1 MDAKTLTILEYPKIL
16 QRLAGY
22 AAFSASEKLAL
33 HLKPSILLDDVLRR
47 LTRTREARHLIS
59 VQSGISVG
67 GAHDVRPHVALA
79 QRGGV
84 LDAEFVLAVKRTL
97 IAARSL
103 LRTLDHQEEEYP
115 ILKEIAV
122 PLNPP
127 AGLVDSISKS
137 LDDNG
142 EIPDNASQKLANIRR
157 ELKISHD
164 RLITRMQRIVNDP
177 KTASLLQEPIVTQR
191 NGRYVVPLR
200 ADFKGK
206 LKSVVHDQSSS
217 GATLFVEPLVVVE
230 LNNAFHELQLAEKEE
245 ERRILAALSDLIGQH
260 AEEINALVDALAEF
274 DLALMCARYADD
286 LRAAEPEMVPFREL
300 KDGHPGS
307 TIQLYHARH
316 PLLDPEKVVA
326 IDVDLYEKTYS
337 VVITGPNT
345 GGKTVTLKTVGLLVL
360 MAQSGLHIPAQSGSR
375 LSLFKN
381 VYADIGDEQSIE
393 QSLSTFSAHITN
405 IVRILKR
412 ADWRCLVLFDEL
424 GAGTDPEEGAALAR
438 ALLVFMVRRRIT
450 NLVAT
455 HYPSLKAF
463 AHTTKGVVNASM
475 EFDVKELRPTYHLNI
490 GLPGRSNALLIAER
504 LGLQASVL
512 EEARSNLNPDDL
524 QTEDLLDEIH
534 RQRDRARQA
543 FDEADKARKEAEA
556 QRAEL
561 ADRLD
566 RIEEE
571 RLDVL
576 EQARQQAAAETEA
589 VRDEMEQVRRDLL
602 RARKPV
608 EDLKPVE
615 KKVEKIEEVV
625 EKPVRRKK
633 PEAQMRPADPATL
646 KPGKKVF
653 VRSLKMKG
661 ELLSINEDEAE
672 VQLGAL
678 RMRVE
683 LHDLQVGG
691 QAQPEGTLSGADG
704 KSKHTS
710 GSHQEA
716 KTPAQIFHPSP
727 GIELDLRGLRVDEA
741 LDDLEDYLDKA
752 FLAGLPSV
760 RIIHGMGTG
769 AVKQAV
775 RKALRHAKQVKTW
788 KVGTHGEGGDGV
800 TVAYLDVD

>member
-1 MDAKTLTILEYPKIL
+1 MDSKTITTLEFPKIL
-16 QRLAGY
+16 QRLADY
-22 AAFSASEKLAL
+22 AAFSASKELAL
-33 HLKPSILLDDVLRR
+33 KLKPSIKMQEVERR
-47 LTRTREARHLIS
+47 LTRTREARHLLS
-59 VQSGISVG
+59 VQSGVSVG
-67 GAHDVRPHVALA
+67 AARDVRPQVELA

-84 LDAEFVLAVKRTL
+84 LEAEAVLAVKHTL
-97 IAARSL
+97 VAARRL
-103 LRTLDHQEEEYP
+103 LRTLDHQEEDYP
-115 ILKEIAV
+115 TLETIAA
-122 PLNPP
+122 PMHPP
-127 AGLVDSISKS
+127 SGLVDSISKS

-142 EIPDNASQKLANIRR
+142 EIPDNASQKLSKIRR
-157 ELKISHD
+157 EMKISHD
-164 RLITRMQRIVNDP
+164 RLLSRMQRIITDP
-177 KTASLLQEPIVTQR
+177 KTVSLLQEPIITQR

-200 ADFKGK
+200 ADFKRK
-206 LKSVVHDQSSS
+206 MKSVVHDQSSS
-217 GATLFVEPLVVVE
+217 GATLFVEPLAVVE

-245 ERRILAALSDLIGQH
+245 ERRILAALSEMIGQY
-260 AEEINALVDALAEF
+260 AGEINALVNSLAEF

-286 LRAAEPEMVPFREL
+286 LRASEPELVPFRER
-300 KDGHPGS
+300 KGSHPGS

-360 MAQSGLHIPAQSGSR
+360 MTQSGMHIPAQSGSK

-381 VYADIGDEQSIE
+381 VFADIGDEQSIE

-504 LGLQASVL
+504 LGLQKSVL
-512 EEARSNLNPDDL
+512 EEARGNLNPEDL

-543 FDEADKARKEAEA
+543 YDEAEQAQQEAEE
-556 QRAEL
+556 QRDKL
-561 ADRLD
+561 ADRLAE
-566 RIEEE
+566 IEEE

-576 EQARQQAAAETEA
+576 EKARQQAAEETEA

-608 EDLKPVE
+608 DDLKPVE
-615 KKVEKIEEVV
+615 KKVEKIEKVV
-625 EKPVRRKK
+625 DKPVRRKK
-633 PEAQMRPADPATL
+633 PEPQMRPADPATL

-661 ELLSINEDEAE
+661 ELLSISGNEAE

-678 RMRVE
+678 RLRVKLNE
-683 LHDLQVGG
+683 LQVGD
-691 QAQPEGTLSGADG
+691 QAQEEETLSTTG
-704 KSKHTS
+704 KAKQAS
-710 GSHQEA
+710 GSRQQA
-716 KTPAQIFHPSP
+716 KAPEQIFHASP
-727 GIELDLRGLRVDEA
+727 GIELDLRGQRVDDA
-741 LDDLEDYLDKA
+741 LDKLEDYLDQA

-760 RIIHGMGTG
+760 RIIHGLGTG

-788 KVGTHGEGGDGV
+788 KVGKHGEGGDGV

>member
-1 MDAKTLTILEYPKIL
+1 MP
-16 QRLAGY
+16 
-22 AAFSASEKLAL
+22 
-33 HLKPSILLDDVLRR
+33 
-47 LTRTREARHLIS
+47 
-59 VQSGISVG
+59 
-67 GAHDVRPHVALA
+67 
-79 QRGGV
+79 
-84 LDAEFVLAVKRTL
+84 
-97 IAARSL
+97 
-103 LRTLDHQEEEYP
+103 
-115 ILKEIAV
+115 
-122 PLNPP
+122 
-127 AGLVDSISKS
+127 
-137 LDDNG
+137 
-142 EIPDNASQKLANIRR
+142 
-157 ELKISHD
+157 
-164 RLITRMQRIVNDP
+164 
-177 KTASLLQEPIVTQR
+177 
-191 NGRYVVPLR
+191 
-200 ADFKGK
+200 
-206 LKSVVHDQSSS
+206 
-217 GATLFVEPLVVVE
+217 
-230 LNNAFHELQLAEKEE
+230 FHEQQLAEKEE

-260 AEEINALVDALAEF
+260 AVEINALVAALAEF

-286 LRAAEPEMVPFREL
+286 LRASEPEMVPFRER

-504 LGLQASVL
+504 LGLQNSVL

-543 FDEADKARKEAEA
+543 FDEADKAREEAEA

-561 ADRLD
+561 AERLAA
-566 RIEEE
+566 IEEE

-589 VRDEMEQVRRDLL
+589 VRAEMEQVRRDLL

-608 EDLKPVE
+608 DDLKPVE
-615 KKVEKIEEVV
+615 KQVEKIEAVV
-625 EKPVRRKK
+625 EKPVRRKA
-633 PEAQMRPADPATL
+633 PEVQMRPADPATL

-661 ELLSINEDEAE
+661 ELLSINGDEAE

-691 QAQPEGTLSGADG
+691 QDQS
-704 KSKHTS
+704 S
-710 GSHQEA
+710 
-716 KTPAQIFHPSP
+716 
-727 GIELDLRGLRVDEA
+727 RGCSCRGQ
-741 LDDLEDYLDKA
+741 KA
-752 FLAGLPSV
+752 TAI
-760 RIIHGMGTG
+760 R
-769 AVKQAV
+769 
-775 RKALRHAKQVKTW
+775 
-788 KVGTHGEGGDGV
+788 
-800 TVAYLDVD
+800 

>member
-1 MDAKTLTILEYPKIL
+1 M
-16 QRLAGY
+16 G
-22 AAFSASEKLAL
+22 AA
-33 HLKPSILLDDVLRR
+33 R
-47 LTRTREARHLIS
+47 
-59 VQSGISVG
+59 
-67 GAHDVRPHVALA
+67 DVRPQVELA

-84 LDAEFVLAVKRTL
+84 LEAESVLAVKYTL
-97 IAARSL
+97 ISGRRL
-103 LRTLDHQEEEYP
+103 LRTLDHQEADYP
-115 ILKEIAV
+115 ILKEIAK
-122 PLNPP
+122 PLHPP
-127 AGLVDSISKS
+127 EGLVDAISKS
-137 LDDNG
+137 LMDNG

-157 ELKISHD
+157 DVKISHD
-164 RLITRMQRIVNDP
+164 RLLSRMQSFITNP
-177 KTASLLQEPIVTQR
+177 QTASMLQEAIITQR

-200 ADFKGK
+200 ADFKRK
-206 LKSVVHDQSSS
+206 LKCVVHDQSSS
-217 GATLFVEPLVVVE
+217 GATLFVEPLAVVE

-245 ERRILAALSDLIGQH
+245 ERRILAELSGLIGEQA
-260 AEEINALVDALAEF
+260 AEIRALVGALADF
-274 DLALMCARYADD
+274 DLALMCAKYADD
-286 LRAAEPEMVPFREL
+286 LRATEPEMVAFRER
-300 KDGHPGS
+300 KGSHPGS

-316 PLLDPEKVVA
+316 PLLDPEKVIA

-360 MAQSGLHIPAQSGSR
+360 MAQCGLHIPAQSGSK

-381 VYADIGDEQSIE
+381 VFADIGDEQSIE

-438 ALLVFMVRRRIT
+438 ALLVYMVRRRIT

-475 EFDVKELRPTYHLNI
+475 EFDIKELRPTYHLNI

-504 LGLQASVL
+504 LGLQKAVL
-512 EEARSNLNPDDL
+512 EEARGTLNPDDL

-543 FDEADKARKEAEA
+543 FDDAEKAREEVEVQRTALAERLA
-556 QRAEL
+556 Q
-561 ADRLD
+561 
-566 RIEEE
+566 IEEE

-576 EQARQQAAAETEA
+576 ENARQQAVEETEA
-589 VRDEMEQVRRDLL
+589 VRGEVEKVRRDLL

-608 EDLKPVE
+608 EALKAAE
-615 KKVEKIEEVV
+615 KKVEQAKQKV
-625 EKPVRRKK
+625 EKPVRRKA
-633 PEAQMRPADPATL
+633 PDVQLSPTDPATL

-661 ELLSINEDEAE
+661 EILSLNGDEAE
-672 VQLGAL
+672 VQMGAL
-678 RMRVE
+678 RMRVG

-691 QAQPEGTLSGADG
+691 HAQEEEAPSTTRKAKQA
-704 KSKHTS
+704 S
-710 GSHQEA
+710 GSRQEA
-716 KTPAQIFHPSP
+716 KAPEQIFHASP
-727 GIELDLRGLRVDEA
+727 GIELDLRGQRVDDA

-760 RIIHGMGTG
+760 RIIHGLGTG
-769 AVKQAV
+769 AIKQAV

-788 KVGTHGEGGDGV
+788 KVGKHGEGGDGV